1 MAKGRKLRQQR
12 TTLLVVG
19 EGATE
24 AAFLSYLRRLYCSG
38 NKGPKVT
45 VRNAHGKGPEHV
57 LDFARRA
64 QRGVAFDYV
73 VAFLDTDIPW
83 TDALKKQAKQ
93 SKIELI
99 GNTPCIEGLF
109 LKMLGKPVPTLSA
122 HCKKQLSVTLS
133 YGLLAAD
140 EYEQWCSTELL
151 TDCALTDKEL
161 SRLLSFYS
169 AGC

>member
-24 AAFLSYLRRLYCSG
+24 AAFLSYLKRLYCSE

-45 VRNAHGKGPEHV
+45 VKNAHGKGPEHV
-57 LDFARRA
+57 LDFAKRA
-64 QRGVAFDYV
+64 QRGVAFDFV
-73 VAFLDTDIPW
+73 VVFLDTDIPW

-93 SKIELI
+93 SEIELI

-109 LKMLGKPVPTLSA
+109 LKMLGRPVPELSA
-122 HCKKQLSVTLS
+122 HCKKQLSITLS
-133 YGLLAAD
+133 YDLLAAD

-151 TDCALTDKEL
+151 ANFALSDKEL
-161 SRLLSFYS
+161 NRLLSFYS
-169 AGC
+169 SGC